1 MRYRLEPLY
10 SIGRRLVHY
19 RDSAILEGTCK
30 VGPHLVGAIIVRWVV
45 GARRRGTVSFFWRE
59 PLLAG

>member
-1 MRYRLEPLY
+1 M
-10 SIGRRLVHY
+10 HY
-19 RDSAILEGTCK
+19 RDSAILEGTCE
-30 VGPHLVGAIIVRWVV
+30 VGPYLVGAIIVRWVV